1 VWLLVGPV
9 TTGAVSSPELRIDSP
24 AELLTTAARLER
36 WDPTS
41 LSSFRRL
48 IGLEEW
54 GTTIQVFLVSEVSAE
69 AMGIPSWIAG
79 YARGTEGAI
88 VLFPARIPAYPHS
101 SLEAALSHEV
111 AHILITRAVGGRRL
125 PRWFNEGLALM
136 AEDAWGLAHRSRLTM
151 ALLRGRRYAL
161 ADLDSHFAG
170 DRSQVSRAYALSGA
184 FVRDLV
190 RRHGRS
196 APAEILARVA
206 AGASFGRAFSETI
219 DTPLAEAERSFWRRF
234 GFWYRWL
241 PILSSSSTL
250 WILITGLALL
260 AIRRRRERDRAL
272 AEKWEREER
281 WLTEDEPGR
290 R

>member
-1 VWLLVGPV
+1 V
-9 TTGAVSSPELRIDSP
+9 TAGAVFSPKLRIDSP
-24 AELLTTAARLER
+24 AELVTTAARLER
-36 WDPTS
+36 WDPAS

-54 GTTIQVFLVSEVSAE
+54 GTTIQVFLVSEDSAQ
-69 AMGIPSWIAG
+69 AMGIPPWIAG
-79 YARGTEGAI
+79 FARGIEGAI
-88 VLFPARIPAYPHS
+88 VLLPARIPAYPHS

-111 AHILITRAVGGRRL
+111 AHILIARAVGGRPL

-136 AEDAWGLAHRSRLTM
+136 AEDTWGLAHRSRLTV

-190 RRHGRS
+190 RRHGRL
-196 APAEILARVA
+196 APAEILAGVK
-206 AGASFGRAFSETI
+206 AGTSFGRAFSETTGI
-219 DTPLAEAERSFWRRF
+219 SLGEAERSFWRRF

-250 WILITGLALL
+250 WILITVLALL
-260 AIRRRRERDRAL
+260 AVRRRRERDRAL

-281 WLTEDEPGR
+281 WLPDDEPGR
-290 R
+290 Q